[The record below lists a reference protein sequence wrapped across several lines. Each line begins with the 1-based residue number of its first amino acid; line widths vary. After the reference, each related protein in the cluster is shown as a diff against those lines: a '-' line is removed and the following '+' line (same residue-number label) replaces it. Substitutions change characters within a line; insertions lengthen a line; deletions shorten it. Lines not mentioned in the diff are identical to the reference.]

1 MMTSISYQIRN
12 LLQKGR
18 EHFIL
23 YLQIFSKGNFLL
35 SIFDYT
41 LIRDFT
47 IKKLQIFNLNTLFSF
62 ITIPLFNNC
71 VKHFQHGIVPIIPL
85 LLSQS
90 STNLLF
96 AKVVV
101 LYKNKLLGRNGTSI
115 KGNKISSRV
124 QK

>member
-1 MMTSISYQIRN
+1 MAVI
-12 LLQKGR
+12 
-18 EHFIL
+18 
-23 YLQIFSKGNFLL
+23 KGNDDIDLISNKKFNAERKETFHFLP
-35 SIFDYT
+35 FDYT

-62 ITIPLFNNC
+62 IAIPLFNNC
-71 VKHFQHGIVPIIPL
+71 VKHFQHGIAPIIPL

-96 AKVVV
+96 AKVAV
-101 LYKNKLLGRNGTSI
+101 LYKNKLMGRNGTSI